1 MEPSNP
7 KTHHSG
13 GGGRAHWYPYYA
25 GYSTTF
31 VSDILTGLDL
41 ADDAVVLDPWNG
53 SGTTTTVCSING
65 VLSTGFD
72 LNPAMIVV
80 AKARLLAA
88 NTAGSLTPL
97 LHATLEIAKG
107 GAYRP
112 CGSADPLLAWF
123 MPPTASRLRAV
134 ERAIHALFVTA
145 DRSAR
150 VTQRSVDGFSS
161 LAAFYYVLLFRL
173 VRKSLRGVSTTNPT
187 WIKSRSDNKEKI
199 RLTWDEIASE
209 MKADLKHIHLQDT
222 SSESGARYATA
233 DVKVADSRFLPLADR
248 TVDAV
253 ITSPPYCT
261 RIDYAVA
268 TRAELAV
275 LNIADAEEFEA
286 LRRNMLGTTLSSKEP
301 ADIGLLSAGASRVLE
316 KIRTHPSKASASYYF
331 STFCD
336 YFGKLENSLSQI
348 DRVMKVGGAATF
360 VVQDSSYK
368 DVHIDLAEIVS
379 ECFIE
384 RGFRASSRWD
394 FPVIRSMRQIHTI
407 SRNHGGRQPTE
418 SVLTFIKD

>member
-7 KTHHSG
+7 KTQHSE

-25 GYSTTF
+25 GYSTNF
-31 VSDILTGLDL
+31 VSDILAALNL

-72 LNPAMIVV
+72 LNPSMIVV

-97 LHATLEIAKG
+97 LHATLEMAK
-107 GAYRP
+107 GAYRS
-112 CGSADPLLAWF
+112 CGSTDPLLAWF
-123 MPPTASRLRAV
+123 TPPTASRLRAV
-134 ERAIHALFVTA
+134 ERAIHALFVTV
-145 DRSAR
+145 DHSVR
-150 VTQRSVDGFSS
+150 VSKRSVDGFSS

-187 WIKSRSDNKEKI
+187 WIKSRSENKEQI

-209 MKADLKHIHLQDT
+209 MKVDLKRIHLQDT
-222 SSESGARYATA
+222 ANEAGARYATA

-301 ADIGLLSAGASRVLE
+301 ADIGLLSAGTSRVLE
-316 KIRTHPSKASASYYF
+316 KIRAHPSKASASYYF

-336 YFGKLENSLSQI
+336 YFAKLESSLSQI
-348 DRVMKVGGAATF
+348 ARVLKVGGAATL

-368 DVHIDLAEIVS
+368 DVHIDLAKIVS
-379 ECFIE
+379 DCFME
-384 RGFRASSRWD
+384 RGFRAGSRWD
-394 FPVIRSMRQIHTI
+394 FPVIKSMRQIHTI